1 MISKVDHFIAKNFHQ
16 LYTWGGEI
24 MNKFMEGI
32 SLIAEAGILFLLIGF
47 GLALFKRT
55 RKIGGTILLSVALG
69 FLFTNIILKH
79 AIARSRPFENISSDF
94 YRWWL
99 DAGASFENGYS
110 FPSGHTTATTAF
122 AMAIFLTTNKKYS
135 WPIVLLPIFM
145 ACSRIYLMV
154 HYFSDCVGGLIVGT
168 ACATTAWFV
177 IKMIYSSKWKFF
189 VWIREF
195 DIFKRR
201 AVQTSSSSSAKQGEQ
216 SSPSEDYVY
225 TPQGDEKSSDA
236 PTTETDTDKDD

>member
-1 MISKVDHFIAKNFHQ
+1 MSELRKFIVSEDANIVRVDKFLAEQMPEFSRSEIQKFSISREDGAPLKMSEKIRIGDVFIV
-16 LYTWGGEI
+16 EI
-24 MNKFMEGI
+24 PEK
-32 SLIAEAGILFLLIGF
+32 
-47 GLALFKRT
+47 KT
-55 RKIGGTILLSVALG
+55 DVA
-69 FLFTNIILKH
+69 T
-79 AIARSRPFENISSDF
+79 ENISSDF
-94 YRWWL
+94 YKWWL
-99 DAGASFENGYS
+99 DVGASFENGYS

-236 PTTETDTDKDD
+236 PTSETDTDKDN